1 MKKTIVILGATGD
14 LTRLKLLPAI
24 QMMAKEDTKKT
35 NDVSVIACGRREMT
49 HDDYIRYLAE
59 VNPHPYKYRETDRTE
74 ETYSLEYLQISYGN
88 DGSFEKLWE
97 RLEEIK
103 SGQLLFFL
111 ALGPDGVM
119 ATLPMLETDKG
130 KRILGSKNA
139 SVILE
144 KPYGE
149 DLGNA
154 LDIVNRLNSVFGEK
168 QVLLNDHYLHKKSVR
183 SLLDL
188 KLKDRD
194 FSSAIDPRDL
204 RDVRVVISEQ
214 VDLGTRAGYFDC
226 RGMVIDWVQSHILQ
240 LLSTILVPKE
250 IVAEGKIVSW
260 KADFLEN
267 LSLQPGSIIRGQYED
282 YKNTEGV
289 DPECETETFF
299 ACRLKSKQTL
309 WKGVSFSLISG
320 KAMAEKSVCFRLTFK
335 TPHTIYGNTLELCLE
350 PISDHVD
357 LEEGDGKEYLIAIK
371 RGLDGNSDNF
381 LSDPEMKAQWRI
393 TEEIQAN
400 IPESELQIYKKG
412 ISYMEFCNDKWCSI

>member
-24 QMMAKEDTKKT
+24 QMMAKDDAKKE
-35 NDVSVIACGRREMT
+35 NEISVIACGRREMT
-49 HDDYIRYLAE
+49 SDDYIRYLAE
-59 VNPHPYKYRETDRTE
+59 VDPHPYKYREISGTE

-130 KRILGSKNA
+130 RRILGSKNA

-149 DLGNA
+149 DLENA
-154 LDIVNRLNSVFGEK
+154 LEIVNRLNGVFGEK
-168 QVLLNDHYLHKKSVR
+168 QVLLNDHYLHKKSVK

-188 KLKDRD
+188 KLKDSD
-194 FSSAIDPRDL
+194 FSSAIDPSNL
-204 RDVRVVISEQ
+204 SDVRVVISEQ

-226 RGMVIDWVQSHILQ
+226 RGMVIDWVQSHMLQ
-240 LLSTILVPKE
+240 LLSTILVPEE
-250 IVAEGKIVSW
+250 IVAEGKIASW
-260 KADFLEN
+260 KTNFLEN
-267 LSLQPGSIIRGQYED
+267 LNLQPGSIIRGQYEE
-282 YKNTEGV
+282 YKKTEGI

-299 ACRLKSKQTL
+299 ACRLESNQTL
-309 WKGVSFSLISG
+309 WKGASFSLIAG

-335 TPHTIYGNTLELCLE
+335 TPHTVYGKTLELCLE
-350 PISDHVD
+350 PVSDNVE
-357 LEEGDGKEYLIAIK
+357 LEEGDGKEYLIAMK

-393 TEEIQAN
+393 AEEIRAN
-400 IPESELQIYKKG
+400 MNESELQIYKKG

>member
-24 QMMAKEDTKKT
+24 QMMAKDDAKKE
-35 NDVSVIACGRREMT
+35 NEISVIACGRREMT
-49 HDDYIRYLAE
+49 SDDYIHYLAE
-59 VNPHPYKYRETDRTE
+59 VDPHPYKYREISGTE

-130 KRILGSKNA
+130 RRILGSKNA

-149 DLGNA
+149 DLENA
-154 LDIVNRLNSVFGEK
+154 LEIVNRLNGVFGEK
-168 QVLLNDHYLHKKSVR
+168 QVLLNDHYLHKKSVK

-188 KLKDRD
+188 KLKDSD
-194 FSSAIDPRDL
+194 FSSAIDPSNL
-204 RDVRVVISEQ
+204 SDVRVVISEQ

-226 RGMVIDWVQSHILQ
+226 RGMVIDWVQSHMLQ
-240 LLSTILVPKE
+240 LLSTILVPEE
-250 IVAEGKIVSW
+250 IVAEGKIASW
-260 KADFLEN
+260 KTNFLEN
-267 LSLQPGSIIRGQYED
+267 LNLQPGSIIRGQYEE
-282 YKNTEGV
+282 YKKTEGI

-299 ACRLKSKQTL
+299 ACRLESNQTL
-309 WKGVSFSLISG
+309 WKGASFSLIAG

-335 TPHTIYGNTLELCLE
+335 TPHTVYGKTLELCLE
-350 PISDHVD
+350 PVSDNVE
-357 LEEGDGKEYLIAIK
+357 LEEGDGKEYLIAMK

-393 TEEIQAN
+393 AEEIRAN
-400 IPESELQIYKKG
+400 MNESELQIYKKG